1 VLIAIDDPAR
11 ADIAALLA
19 EHLAD
24 MFATSPLESVHA
36 LDVAALKVPAITF
49 FSARDAD
56 MLLAVGALK
65 ELDAAHVE
73 IKSMRTTA
81 AARGTGVGRAM
92 LAHVVA
98 QAREQGYA
106 RISLE
111 TGIEDY
117 FAPARRLYEQN
128 AFVVCGPFGSYVPDP
143 NSVFMTLEL

>member
-1 VLIAIDDPAR
+1 MLIAIDDPAR